1 MENDELSEF
10 FAWIEGQTF
19 EMRKQQGRL
28 STVPERERIL
38 SFQNLVDLLRVPFDT
53 VEMTYKVMRKQH
65 RDPTL
70 PELADRIREEE
81 TKRLDSVLALEKYKL
96 IKQVHRDT
104 LVRKSDIITVY
115 DSMLDVNARLPTR
128 ETLSLR
134 VRETYYNQY
143 PHLRVKALIERTA
156 TSTR

>member
-28 STVPERERIL
+28 STAPERERIL
-38 SFQNLVDLLRVPFDT
+38 SFQTLVDLLRVPFET

-81 TKRLDSVLALEKYKL
+81 AKRLDSILALEKYKL
-96 IKQVHRDT
+96 IKQVHKDT
-104 LVRKSDIITVY
+104 LVRKSDIEIVY
-115 DSMLDVNARLPTR
+115 ESMLGVNSRLPTR
-128 ETLSLR
+128 ETLGML
-134 VRETYYNQY
+134 VRKTYYNQY
-143 PHLRVKALIERTA
+143 PHLRVKPLMGP
-156 TSTR
+156 